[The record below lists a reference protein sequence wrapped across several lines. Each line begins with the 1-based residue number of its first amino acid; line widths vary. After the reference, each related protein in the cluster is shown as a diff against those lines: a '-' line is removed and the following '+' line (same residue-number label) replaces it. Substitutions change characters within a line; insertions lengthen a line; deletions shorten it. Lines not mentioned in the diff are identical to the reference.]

1 MLENYKGEKK
11 TEEMETTLNTEV
23 PVQIPA
29 GHTTEAKLVFYYCN
43 SWTWQGY
50 YYVVHQQ
57 CISTSYGC
65 NVKCCIIAIKS
76 IDEC

>member
-29 GHTTEAKLVFYYCN
+29 GHTTEAKLVFYYRN
-43 SWTWQGY
+43 QTLEHGKVITMQF
-50 YYVVHQQ
+50 
-57 CISTSYGC
+57 T
-65 NVKCCIIAIKS
+65 NNA
-76 IDEC
+76 